1 MTCAIL
7 FLTMDGAIAEIKS
20 KLDIVEFLGTFIT
33 LKKAGRNYKANCPF
47 HNEKTPSFVIS
58 PDRQIWHC
66 FGACQDGGDVITFF
80 MKWENITFYEALKEL
95 ALKTNTKLVT
105 TAIEDNAWKQKERLF
120 TINALAAKYYNY
132 LLEHHAVA
140 AGAREYLTERKVS
153 DKLIKTFSL
162 GYAPNSWDSLLTFMA
177 KKKYSAQDLEA
188 VGLAIKGSKGSYY
201 DRFRGRIVFPL
212 KDARGNILG
221 FSGRAMGTVEGAKYV
236 NTPETYIYHKR
247 ETLFGID
254 ISRDAIRKTESVVL
268 VEGEFDMISCFAYGI
283 ENAVAIKG
291 SAVTKD
297 QLILLSRLCKHI
309 ILALDSDFSGSET
322 IKRAIKDAQALD
334 FKIEV
339 AVSKDGK
346 DPDEAFKN
354 NPIGYKKIL
363 NNPVNIYDFIIENTL
378 SRFPKI
384 DAFAKRE
391 IADIIIPF
399 IANIENPIIKSHYI
413 RRMSQILEVD
423 EASVETSI
431 RNYTKGETT
440 KTNKRFVEEKSIPKK
455 RHEIIEQYILSMVFQ
470 NEQPRQVLGRLEGFI
485 LPEDFS
491 IGSYRKIYEKLLEY
505 TGDTINPQ
513 EFSHLLPSEL
523 ISSYNS
529 LFLFESDTVATV
541 ANDFDRFLYE
551 FKRIALKRRLK
562 ELINTTQE
570 ESENEQNNDSLIQK
584 LTDEL
589 SAVEKKLV
597 VL

>member
-1 MTCAIL
+1 
-7 FLTMDGAIAEIKS
+7 MDGAIAEIKS
-20 KLDIVEFLGTFIT
+20 KLDIVEFLSTFIT

-132 LLEHHAVA
+132 LLENHAVA

-188 VGLAIKGSKGSYY
+188 VGLALKGSKGSYY

-221 FSGRAMGTVEGAKYV
+221 FSGRAMGDVEGAKYV
-236 NTPETYIYHKR
+236 NTPETHIYHKR

-268 VEGEFDMISCFAYGI
+268 VEGEFDMISCFANGI

-354 NPIGYKKIL
+354 NPIGYKKVL
-363 NNPVNIYDFIIENTL
+363 HNPINIYDFIIENTL
-378 SRFPKI
+378 SRYPKI

-391 IADIIIPF
+391 IADVIIPF
-399 IANIENPIIKSHYI
+399 VAHIENPIIKSHYI
-413 RRMSQILEVD
+413 RRLSQILEVD
-423 EASVETSI
+423 EASVDSSL
-431 RNYTKGETT
+431 RDFLKGQIS
-440 KTNKRFVEEKSIPKK
+440 KTNKRFVEEKPAGQSPLGGAKK

-470 NEQPRQVLGRLEGFI
+470 NEKPREVLGRLEGFI

-505 TGDTINPQ
+505 TGDTIDPQ
-513 EFSHLLPSEL
+513 EFSRLLPNEL

-541 ANDFDRFLYE
+541 AGDFDRFLHE

-562 ELINTTQE
+562 ELINTPETS
-570 ESENEQNNDSLIQK
+570 SENTDSDNSLIQK

-589 SAVEKKLV
+589 SAVEKKLL